1 MAASVVDVP
10 AVGLYR
16 TPKHE
21 YYFNGD
27 GPYPGVTGVLGIIDK
42 PALVEWA
49 KRETAECA
57 VRNWD
62 VLDVMRAQGGDA
74 AAIDWLKRIPD
85 YVRDTAAN
93 RGTRVHAAADAYAR
107 HEPIDLA
114 PEEIPALEA
123 YRYFLEERNVRIV
136 AAELAVIGSVPGM
149 GRYGGTGD
157 LWAQLDDTPET
168 WMLDIKTSK
177 GTYKE
182 TALQLA
188 AYAYGDFGAY
198 PGDPQ
203 AYRLPPADRFGV
215 VHIRPDLYPDTGYRL
230 VEYDVT
236 PDTFGAFCAAYRL
249 AAWLRG
255 PSPIRKEPK

>member
-1 MAASVVDVP
+1 MSVP
-10 AVGLYR
+10 AIGLHR

-62 VLDVMRAQGGDA
+62 LLDGMRGVGGDA
-74 AAIDWLKRIPD
+74 LMVDWLKRIPD
-85 YVRDTAAN
+85 HVRDNAAN
-93 RGTRVHAAADAYAR
+93 RGTRIHAAADAYVR
-107 HEPIDLA
+107 GEPVDVSA
-114 PEEIPALEA
+114 EEMPFLDA
-123 YRYFLEERNVRIV
+123 YRRFLEERKVRIV
-136 AAELAVIGSVPGM
+136 AAELAVIGSVPGL

-157 LWAQLDDTPET
+157 IWAQLDDSPEG

-177 GTYKE
+177 GAYKE
-182 TALQLA
+182 TAMQLA
-188 AYAYGDFGAY
+188 AYAYGDFGAF
-198 PGDPQ
+198 PGDAQ
-203 AYRLPPADRFGV
+203 AYQLPPVDRFGV
-215 VHIRPDLYPDTGYRL
+215 VHIRPDVYPDTGYRL
-230 VEYDVT
+230 IEYDVT
-236 PDTFGAFCAAYRL
+236 GETFAAFCAAYRL

-255 PSPIRKEPK
+255 PSPMLKEPR